1 MKARQFDTKNGWA
14 YDVMMSDSD
23 HSPLLSSLGR
33 HVLIDGF
40 KIVLDLK
47 RIHGSRL
54 VDQSTGRTLLDL
66 YGFYGSLPLGF
77 HHSYFYL
84 SPKRR
89 EQGTMI
95 GVAHHHIVRPAI
107 FSVKLPGFHGASLVS
122 ISSLSRSR
130 RSRVSH

>member
-47 RIHGSRL
+47 RSHGSRL

-77 HHSYFYL
+77 NHPYFN
-84 SPKRR
+84 K
-89 EQGTMI
+89 G
-95 GVAHHHIVRPAI
+95 GVQEGLPPAGGLK
-107 FSVKLPGFHGASLVS
+107 VGKLG
-122 ISSLSRSR
+122 
-130 RSRVSH
+130 